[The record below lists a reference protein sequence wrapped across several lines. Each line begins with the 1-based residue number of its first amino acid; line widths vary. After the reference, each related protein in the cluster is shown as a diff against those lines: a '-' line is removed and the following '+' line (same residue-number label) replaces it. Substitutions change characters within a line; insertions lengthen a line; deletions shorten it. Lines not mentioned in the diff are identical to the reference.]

1 MWLPDPWQSGSSRQ
15 RPGCSQ
21 DWDLWL
27 KIVRWAGDSGDS
39 VDSGDT
45 WQCRCSL
52 LTWTTSSSAPATA
65 PPPATAACRWPGGT
79 LSSCVVLGP
88 FSSVESFYPPV
99 LVLYNSGH
107 WNASHCCKCL
117 NCFYFAMAVFIQMN
131 YSRDD
136 ICSDTEWCVAAVCW
150 GWAGI
155 LAYGDMVMGWWQL
168 TIIQTS
174 SPAPHGHIIF
184 RGWSNVTGYRCVGG
198 RFEKFADRHF
208 YHSCNLCKVRG
219 YLVVQLTVST
229 VSPLAQLF
237 PVLTPLLACPGLSKQ
252 SWSPAPASQPKHCE
266 QC

>member
-79 LSSCVVLGP
+79 LLSCVVLGP

-99 LVLYNSGH
+99 LVLYNPGH

-131 YSRDD
+131 YRRDD

-150 GWAGI
+150 GWGWGWHI
-155 LAYGDMVMGWWQL
+155 VIWWYGNGLVAADHDPDQL
-168 TIIQTS
+168 THSSVGICMVTLCSEAGLMLQVTSYRLQVCGWEIWEVCRQTLLS
-174 SPAPHGHIIF
+174 Q
-184 RGWSNVTGYRCVGG
+184 
-198 RFEKFADRHF
+198 
-208 YHSCNLCKVRG
+208 LQ
-219 YLVVQLTVST
+219 LV
-229 VSPLAQLF
+229 
-237 PVLTPLLACPGLSKQ
+237 
-252 SWSPAPASQPKHCE
+252 
-266 QC
+266 